1 MDAERARRQ
10 ARRRRGILLG
20 ILGLVL
26 TFGPAVSLPL
36 IPADLAPVAVG
47 LMIVGLVLL
56 IFAFIT
62 TPRRA

>member
-20 ILGLVL
+20 SLGLVL
-26 TFGPAVSLPL
+26 TFGPAVSLLL
-36 IPADLAPVAVG
+36 IPPYLASVALG
-47 LMIVGLVLL
+47 LMILGLVLL
-56 IFAFIT
+56 IVAFIT